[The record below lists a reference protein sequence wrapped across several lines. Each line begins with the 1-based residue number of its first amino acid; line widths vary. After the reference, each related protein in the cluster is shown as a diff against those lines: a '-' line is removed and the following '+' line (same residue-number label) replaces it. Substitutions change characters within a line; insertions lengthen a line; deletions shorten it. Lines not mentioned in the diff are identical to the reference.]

1 MKKNNSTLSK
11 VFTYIALALL
21 ALAHI
26 MVIVAVILSYK
37 YYALYPSIF
46 VSVIAIVILFL
57 LIIDIILL
65 IGLRHKDIALKIVAG
80 VLALFI
86 LIGGTVGVY
95 YINEVNRAVDGVVDG
110 NTKTEQT
117 VSGMF
122 VSYKKTYATL
132 KDMSGK
138 SIGFLNEGT
147 DGITSIAT
155 NLLDKNKIDYGTVLY
170 NSYVE
175 MYQALIDGKVDLV
188 VMQSGYRG
196 MFEKDE
202 NLDFSKYLDDTVDNY
217 PFEGTVSNEGRKN
230 NKKIDTE
237 PFNVLLIGYS
247 RTEWGSSVGLADS
260 IIVATINPQTY
271 TISMMSI
278 ARDSFVPISCYGG
291 AYDKINSGRSTSRA
305 CFIETVENFIGR
317 EIDFYMEADYEA
329 IVNIVETIDGI
340 WIYNP
345 VAFELDGIYVQEGYF
360 QASGWEALEFCRE
373 RHHMPNGDFDRQQHQ
388 KEVILAIA
396 RKFIE
401 EGDVSL
407 ALRAM
412 QAASADLSTD
422 LSVQQLTSI
431 FNMILNTKN
440 YTGLDTFDLIDF
452 HTLRMTGYGG
462 IMYYSYSMR
471 LPLWVYLIY
480 QSSYDESI
488 KHIDEVMGKYDTIK
502 QENTFEFAAND
513 PYVREPFYTE
523 EHSGT
528 LMYQPDPM
536 PPYWATLT
544 DMNFTEAL
552 TWAQENGVTL
562 TVKNIMADDPKYDP
576 TLDGIVVDQS
586 VRYGSLISEYPSG
599 TITVMGTGK
608 IDETKQ
614 VPNFVG
620 KSYSNAVDWTRTY
633 SVNREVKYETV
644 SDSSKAGKV
653 LAQTPAP
660 GTAIEK
666 ARESGG
672 LTVTVGIMEFN
683 ANDLI
688 GKKFT
693 EVRDWVE
700 NNLSYGATYTYV
712 DSETPGTDKVTNVTY
727 DTSDNSELFTF
738 SRNVVITVEKYRPT
752 YTVTYV
758 DSDGSTVLSTET
770 VKEGNTPAGY
780 TPSKSGYNFAG
791 WDKSYEAVYGDITY
805 KASWTEAT
813 ETRSIDASQV
823 PEAAAAA
830 TSVATEDSTQNGVVS
845 CTATYNLAKE
855 QFDLSTA
862 SCIVYTYTPPAT
874 EPVTNP

>member
-1 MKKNNSTLSK
+1 MKKHNSTLSK

-46 VSVIAIVILFL
+46 VSVIAIIVLFL

-65 IGLRHKDIALKIVAG
+65 IGLRHKDIALKIVASI
-80 VLALFI
+80 LALFI

-95 YINEVNRAVDGVVDG
+95 YINEVNKAVDGVVDG
-110 NTKTEQT
+110 NTKTEEK

-132 KDMSGK
+132 QDMSGK

-147 DGITSIAT
+147 DGIASIAT

-196 MFEKDE
+196 MLEKDE
-202 NLDFSKYLDDTVDNY
+202 NLDFSRYLNDTVDNN
-217 PFEGTVSNEGRKN
+217 PFEGTISNEGRKN
-230 NKKIDTE
+230 DKQISTE

-291 AYDKINSGRSTSRA
+291 AYDKINSGRGTSRA

-396 RKFIE
+396 RKFVE

-488 KHIDEVMGKYDTIK
+488 KHIDEVMGKYDSIK
-502 QENTFEFAAND
+502 QENTFEFAANN

-528 LMYQPDPM
+528 MMYQPDPM

-599 TITVMGTGK
+599 TITVMGTGQ
-608 IDETKQ
+608 IDESKQ
-614 VPNFVG
+614 VPNFIG
-620 KSYSNAVDWTRTY
+620 KSYSNVVDWTRAY
-633 SVNREVKYETV
+633 SIGRDVVY
-644 SDSSKAGKV
+644 DSSGTPGKV
-653 LAQTPAP
+653 VSQSLSP
-660 GTAIEK
+660 GTSIDK
-666 ARESGG
+666 ARESG
-672 LTVTVGIMEFN
+672 LTVTVGIREFN
-683 ANDLI
+683 ANDLK
-688 GKKFT
+688 GMKFT
-693 EVRDWVE
+693 DVRNWVE
-700 NNLSYGATYTYV
+700 NNLVYGATFTYV
-712 DSETPGTDKVTNVTY
+712 DSDTPGTDKVTNVTY
-727 DTSDNSELFTF
+727 DTSDNNELFTF

-758 DSDGSTVLSTET
+758 DSDGSTVLSTEI
-770 VKEGNTPAGY
+770 VKEGNTPSGY
-780 TPSKSGYNFAG
+780 TPSKPGYNFAG
-791 WDKSYEAVYGDITY
+791 WDKPYEAVYGDITY

-813 ETRSIDASQV
+813 ETRSIPDVS
-823 PEAAAAA
+823 EGY
-830 TSVATEDSTQNGVVS
+830 SVSSYVDTNVVEDDGKVVS
-845 CTATYNLAKE
+845 GTCTAIFTAVSGMMVE
-855 QFDLSTA
+855 GTA
-862 SCIVYTYTPPAT
+862 SCQVYKYV